1 MAKKYYTAALLIVFG
16 VFGSMQTATAD
27 EVAISASTNTNKQG
41 ESSVVALDITVVH
54 AEENPV
60 EIEVVEEEADE
71 TTVVEE
77 TEVKE
82 TVVAETSTTGSSIV
96 ATALSY
102 TGVPYVWSGTYPSGW
117 DCIGF
122 VRYVYSLYGVNIGGY
137 TTSVLSVGTEVPYS
151 EVQPGDIL
159 YWPGHVAIS
168 LGNGQNIAAWN
179 ESIGTTTDSDS
190 LVGGTPTVIRVF

>member
-1 MAKKYYTAALLIVFG
+1 MAKKYYTAAMLVVFG

-60 EIEVVEEEADE
+60 EIEVVVEENPV
-71 TTVVEE
+71 VVEE
-77 TEVKE
+77 TTVEE
-82 TVVAETSTTGSSIV
+82 TVVAETSTTGSSVV

-102 TGVPYVWSGTYPSGW
+102 TGVPYVWSGTDPSGW

-168 LGNGQNIAAWN
+168 LGNGQNVAAWN
-179 ESIGTTTDSDS
+179 ESMGTTTGSDS
-190 LVGGTPTVIRVF
+190 WAGGTPIAIRVF